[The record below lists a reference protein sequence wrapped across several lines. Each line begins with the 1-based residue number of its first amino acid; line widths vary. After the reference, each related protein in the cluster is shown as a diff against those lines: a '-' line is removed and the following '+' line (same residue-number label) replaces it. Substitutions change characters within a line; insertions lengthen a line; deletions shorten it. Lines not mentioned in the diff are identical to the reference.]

1 MGSKL
6 NITGA
11 RTDHESDKE
20 HPCADQVDLDLSGWS
35 DSDLESNSSVP
46 VQYSDSD
53 SIFFKMNIQFPLI
66 KTKQNENRASSLG
79 ASRI

>member
-1 MGSKL
+1 MSTTSAIVYNRQPRRQTLTTQQVGSKL

-35 DSDLESNSSVP
+35 DSDLKSNSSVP

-53 SIFFKMNIQFPLI
+53 SIF
-66 KTKQNENRASSLG
+66 
-79 ASRI
+79 